1 VCSRNYSFAGND
13 FNSKLTGAVYRPGIS
28 LSGYFFRIA
37 LVCSLLFIISFSEL
51 SAQEI
56 TTTPVT
62 DSICVDFPLTVSY
75 NPNPHPWGPGS
86 KWKLG
91 GRGSASD
98 DAAQVITA
106 TWSTPGNKTITA
118 TVKNGPG
125 KALGTYQISME
136 VVAQPTGPGLN
147 TQIPAGAPCDG
158 ELVSATFIAGMG
170 GVGCSDEYQYS
181 TRTGAVWSG
190 PATYTPGQDLLAVGY
205 DEIIIEGRR
214 ANCNGTV
221 GCSGTGWVTLAQWT
235 IIADAT
241 PPVITLCAADKFY
254 NAGPT
259 CQVTVPDL
267 TSEVTATDNCDPAP
281 LITQSPLAGSFIGEG
296 VTTVTLTVTD
306 AGNNIATCTADIT
319 VTDITDPVIS
329 GCPVDIN
336 TTADNNYCGANVS
349 WTAPTASDNC
359 PGVVL
364 TSTHNPGDS
373 FPLGTTT
380 VTYTA
385 TDASGLTDICTFD
398 VIVAAAA
405 VPVITGPTEVC
416 TPVQEIYS
424 VVDPGS
430 HTFIWVVTNGTI
442 VGSDTNPAVT
452 VDWTGTIQGTVSVQI
467 TSGSGCTNSNNITV
481 DKGVTPATGNI
492 NSSNSLTRR

>member
-1 VCSRNYSFAGND
+1 M
-13 FNSKLTGAVYRPGIS
+13 VYRLGLD
-28 LSGYFFRIA
+28 LSGNFFRTVLIF
-37 LVCSLLFIISFSEL
+37 SLLFLTFFSEL
-51 SAQEI
+51 KAQEI
-56 TTTPVT
+56 TTSPVT

-86 KWKLG
+86 KWKLSKPV
-91 GRGSASD
+91 SATD
-98 DAAQVITA
+98 DQLQVIVA
-106 TWSTPGNKTITA
+106 TWSTSGNKKITA
-118 TVKNGPG
+118 TVKNGKGPT
-125 KALGTYQISME
+125 LGTYTESVI
-136 VVAQPTGPGLN
+136 VVDQPTGPSLN
-147 TQIPAGAPCDG
+147 TQIPAGDPCIG
-158 ELVSATFIAGMG
+158 ELVSATFNAGTD

-181 TRTGAVWSG
+181 TWTGAIWSA
-190 PATYTPGQDLLAVGY
+190 PASYSPGQELSTAGY

-214 ANCNGTV
+214 ANCDGTV
-221 GCSGTGWVTLAQWT
+221 GCTGTGWTTLAQWT
-235 IIADAT
+235 IIADAI
-241 PPVITLCAADKFY
+241 PPVISICAADKFY

-267 TSEVTATDNCDPAP
+267 TIEVTATDNCDPAP
-281 LITQSPLAGSFIGEG
+281 VITQSPLAGSFIGEG

-306 AGNNIATCTADIT
+306 AGNNTATCTADIT

-336 TTADNNYCGANVS
+336 TTTDNNYCGAIVS

-359 PGVVL
+359 PGVIL
-364 TSTHNPGDS
+364 TTSHNPGD
-373 FPLGTTT
+373 FFTLGTTT

-398 VIVAAAA
+398 VIVAAAPP
-405 VPVITGPTEVC
+405 PVITGLTEVC

-430 HTFIWVVTNGTI
+430 HTFSWVVTNGTI
-442 VGSDTNPAVT
+442 VGSDTNPTVT
-452 VDWTGTIQGTVSVQI
+452 IDWTGTIQGTVDVSI

-481 DKGVTPATGNI
+481 DKGVTPSTGII